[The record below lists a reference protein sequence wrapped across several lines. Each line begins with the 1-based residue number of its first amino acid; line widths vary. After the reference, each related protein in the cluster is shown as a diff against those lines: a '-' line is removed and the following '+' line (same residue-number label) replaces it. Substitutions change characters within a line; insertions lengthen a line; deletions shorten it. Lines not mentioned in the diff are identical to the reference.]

1 MSLGG
6 ALDAAL
12 AGLRVTSANLELVSH
27 NISNANTPGYTR
39 KAIGQVEQAPGGD
52 LSGVRLTNTTRVI
65 NALINKQ
72 LQLETS
78 GLGYAETINEY
89 YTSLDTFLGQPGG
102 PTALDTLMNNFQ
114 SSLEELATSPES
126 YVARENTLRDAE
138 VLANT
143 LNGLSAD
150 IQDLRGQ
157 AELALNDAVDR
168 VNDILGQLSDLNSE
182 ITTTTQAGQ
191 ASASLLDR
199 RDSLLNELA
208 QYVDI
213 RVQERERGDIG
224 VYTNSGTLL
233 LDGDA
238 ARLTFDASGSITAQ
252 SSYSTDPAQR
262 TVGTILLNPG
272 SGYSI
277 DLIADSAFRSGE
289 IKALIDLRDSILPQ
303 AQAQLD
309 SIADSLARS
318 LSAKDVTSTAATS
331 GAQAGFS
338 IDLSQ
343 LQDGDSI
350 TLTYT
355 DSSSTE
361 HTVTIV
367 RVDDASAPALTND
380 YTTDPNDTVIGISF
394 AGGFAAAAA
403 AIDTALGADLNASA
417 SGSTLTILDDGATNN
432 TDVTGL
438 SATVTETSLTG
449 GTASLPLFTDGAS
462 AYTARFGE
470 VPQVTGFAGRIQVNS
485 ALLGDPSGLV
495 VYDSGVASG
504 DSTRPQAILNR
515 LFINDQSFGGSTG
528 VAGSS
533 TFTGT
538 LSEFV
543 NRVISFQGREA
554 ESAHLA
560 YETQEVAYEQL
571 SERQAAVSGVDL
583 DTEMAFL
590 ISLQTAY
597 QANARVI
604 STFREMTDLLMRI

>member
-12 AGLRVTSANLELVSH
+12 AGLRVTSAGLELTSH
-27 NISNANTPGYTR
+27 NIANANTPGYTR
-39 KAIGQVEQAPGGD
+39 RIIGQAEQAPGGD
-52 LSGVRLTNTTRVI
+52 LSGVRLTDTTRVI
-65 NALINKQ
+65 NTLVNKQ

-78 GLGYAETINEY
+78 GYGYARTLNDY
-89 YTSLDTFLGQPGG
+89 YTSLDSIFGQPGG

-191 ASASLLDR
+191 ATASLLDR
-199 RDSLLNELA
+199 RDSLLNELS

-213 RVQERERGDIG
+213 RVQERPRGDVG
-224 VYTNSGTLL
+224 VYTNSGALL

-238 ARLTFDASGSITAQ
+238 ARLSFDASGAITAQ
-252 SSYSTDPAQR
+252 SSYSTDPAER
-262 TVGTILLNPG
+262 TVGTISLNSG

-289 IKALIDLRDSILPQ
+289 IKALIDLRDTILPQ

-309 SIADSLARS
+309 AVADSLARS
-318 LSAKDVTSTAATS
+318 LSAKQVASTPATS

-338 IDLSQ
+338 IDLSE

-355 DSSSTE
+355 DASSTE

-367 RVDDASAPALTND
+367 RVDDASAPPLTND
-380 YTTDPNDTVIGISF
+380 YT
-394 AGGFAAAAA
+394 
-403 AIDTALGADLNASA
+403 
-417 SGSTLTILDDGATNN
+417 
-432 TDVTGL
+432 
-438 SATVTETSLTG
+438 
-449 GTASLPLFTDGAS
+449 
-462 AYTARFGE
+462 
-470 VPQVTGFAGRIQVNS
+470 
-485 ALLGDPSGLV
+485 
-495 VYDSGVASG
+495 
-504 DSTRPQAILNR
+504 
-515 LFINDQSFGGSTG
+515 
-528 VAGSS
+528 
-533 TFTGT
+533 
-538 LSEFV
+538 
-543 NRVISFQGREA
+543 
-554 ESAHLA
+554 
-560 YETQEVAYEQL
+560 
-571 SERQAAVSGVDL
+571 
-583 DTEMAFL
+583 
-590 ISLQTAY
+590 
-597 QANARVI
+597 
-604 STFREMTDLLMRI
+604 